1 MKDSQ
6 VISQGLYDQLLDKL
20 PAKHDSNSGPIQPFD
35 INSQNEK
42 SLVNFNNNSS
52 SAAPPSY
59 APTPSQVPQQEI
71 AEALYNYNPTGP
83 TDLALYQG
91 QHIKVLEKLNSDWW
105 RGQDLNTQREGIF
118 PSNYV
123 RIISSGPPS
132 NDVMT
137 RNNNYYPPPQQQQQP
152 QYNNNVYYP
161 PPQQSQP
168 PYPPPSTNYYA
179 PPSQQQQVVQQQPQQ
194 VQEQPQQQSGSSNAI
209 ADGAKKVGSKLG
221 NAAIFGAG
229 ATIGSNLVNSIF

>member
-1 MKDSQ
+1 LKDSE
-6 VISQGLYDQLLDKL
+6 VISQALYDQLLNKL
-20 PAKHDSNSGPIQPFD
+20 PARYDSSQGPIQPFD
-35 INSQNEK
+35 LNSQNEK
-42 SLVNFNNNSS
+42 ALTTYNNP
-52 SAAPPSY
+52 SAATIAPPSY
-59 APTPSQVPQQEI
+59 AQLPSQMPQQEI
-71 AEALYNYNPTGP
+71 AEALYNYNPSGP

-91 QHIKVLEKLNSDWW
+91 QHIQILEKLNSDWW
-105 RGQDLNTQREGIF
+105 RGQDLNSKREGIF

-123 RIISSGPPS
+123 RIISGGAPS
-132 NDVMT
+132 NEAPMK
-137 RNNNYYPPPQQQQQP
+137 NNNYYPPPQQQQP

-168 PYPPPSTNYYA
+168 QFPPPSTNYYA
-179 PPSQQQQVVQQQPQQ
+179 PPQQVVQLQPQQ
-194 VQEQPQQQSGSSNAI
+194 VQEQPQSSGSNHAI